1 LIIHSKHKTGF
12 SSFFFLNLI
21 FLFLIKSKNRLHLE
35 ALKDNSGGQFSPN
48 SDPYSGYGYLPN
60 SDYKSYENFKQSP
73 LQENSNKNSPK
84 ILIIIFGVIIGI
96 FSITALAISIYIL
109 IRLST
114 STTALG

>member
-1 LIIHSKHKTGF
+1 L
-12 SSFFFLNLI
+12 
-21 FLFLIKSKNRLHLE
+21 
-35 ALKDNSGGQFSPN
+35 
-48 SDPYSGYGYLPN
+48 
-60 SDYKSYENFKQSP
+60 KQSP

-109 IRLST
+109 IKLST